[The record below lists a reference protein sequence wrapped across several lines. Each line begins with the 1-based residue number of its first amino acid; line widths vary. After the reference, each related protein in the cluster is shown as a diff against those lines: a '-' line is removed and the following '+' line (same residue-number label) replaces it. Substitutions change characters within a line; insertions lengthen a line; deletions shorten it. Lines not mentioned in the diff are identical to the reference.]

1 MSPVRLFKGKR
12 ESKEQDETDSPEM
25 AVDVNA
31 LEDTTAEI
39 EPEKDTSEEAEDVAE
54 VEEVEEV
61 EAEVGETAQ
70 VGDDEPQ
77 DQELGPALAE
87 VEYDPVSELLAEDQ
101 QSDSEEVSDDEDE
114 SALSTQIV
122 NSKSEEPEEMESD
135 NLMNLSHD
143 AMTTEMMSDF
153 SESQST
159 DIKACEMI
167 LEFSQIKDGLG
178 GWSRDTA

>member
-12 ESKEQDETDSPEM
+12 ESKEQDEADSPEI
-25 AVDVNA
+25 AVDINV
-31 LEDTTAEI
+31 LEDTTAAI
-39 EPEKDTSEEAEDVAE
+39 ESGKDTS
-54 VEEVEEV
+54 EEVEEV
-61 EAEVGETAQ
+61 EVEAGVGEEAR
-70 VGDDEPQ
+70 VDDDEPQ

-87 VEYDPVSELLAEDQ
+87 VEYDPVSEILAEDQ
-101 QSDSEEVSDDEDE
+101 QSDSEEVSDDEDK

-122 NSKSEEPEEMESD
+122 NSKSEEPEEMEPD
-135 NLMNLSHD
+135 NLMSLSHD

-153 SESQST
+153 SESQSA

-178 GWSRDTA
+178 GWPRDTA